1 MDDAE
6 ITLSASVSA
15 REQPSY
21 SRPVASGSSP
31 RRYLKTVTGVS
42 GGTDIYAAA
51 VDPDRS
57 TLDTALTVAK
67 IAEEHRFD
75 ALFAAD
81 LLSFGAQGAIGAQ
94 EPLIYLS
101 ALSAVTSRIGLI
113 ATVTTTFHHPYNLAR
128 LFGTLDHVS
137 NGRAAWNAVTS
148 SLGEENYSDLELPGP
163 EERYARA
170 TESLEV
176 VHALFDSW
184 QDGALTSDGLGGAVL
199 DPSRV
204 RPIEYRGRYFTVR
217 GPLNIPPLPQ
227 RRPVQFQAGQSAGG
241 VELGARFAEVVFTSL
256 TTLDDALTYTRG
268 IRARARELGRV
279 PGLPYIFSSLHAT
292 YGATA
297 AEAARLVREQEET
310 FDLEA
315 GRRLLA
321 DMLGGGID
329 LSGLPLDRPLPESLL
344 PDPGSVHRRRGRVEI
359 FARLAASG
367 RTLRELILE
376 SRHTG
381 HWSAA
386 GTPEQ
391 VADAIE
397 ERYRAGVLDVV
408 SLGGL
413 DDPRTRDFVTN
424 GLLPEL
430 RRRNIVGTDYL
441 GATLRDNLELPP
453 LPAPADKRVAVS

>member
-1 MDDAE
+1 M
-6 ITLSASVSA
+6 
-15 REQPSY
+15 
-21 SRPVASGSSP
+21 
-31 RRYLKTVTGVS
+31 TGVS
-42 GGTDIYAAA
+42 GGTDIYGAA
-51 VDPDRS
+51 VDPGRS

-113 ATVTTTFHHPYNLAR
+113 GTVTTTFHHPYNLAR

-184 QDGALTSDGLGGAVL
+184 QDGALTSDGHGGAVL

-256 TTLDDALTYTRG
+256 TTLDDALTYTGG
-268 IRARARELGRV
+268 IRARARELGRA

-292 YGATA
+292 YGATE
-297 AEAARLVREQEET
+297 AEAARLVREQEES

-391 VADAIE
+391 LADAIE

-413 DDPRTRDFVTN
+413 DDPRTRDFVTD

-453 LPAPADKRVAVS
+453 LPASADERVAVS